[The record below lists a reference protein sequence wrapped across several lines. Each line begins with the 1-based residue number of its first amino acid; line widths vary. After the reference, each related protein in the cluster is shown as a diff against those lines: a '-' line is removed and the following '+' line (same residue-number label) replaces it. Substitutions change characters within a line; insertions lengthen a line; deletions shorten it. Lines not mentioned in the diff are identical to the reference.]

1 MPIQRKLALAAA
13 LAALAG
19 AAHADPCTAPVT
31 GYQPGDVVR
40 GRVVYA
46 VDGDSLCLDLG
57 HRQWLEIREARW
69 FAPEAGTYGAYRAR
83 QVMRQQVGRQ
93 AVCTVARGFNGRTF
107 SYDRVIASCRIDGQP
122 VALIMRA
129 AGVKPGGRGR

>member
-1 MPIQRKLALAAA
+1 MQRALALGAFLSA
-13 LAALAG
+13 LAS

-46 VDGDSLCLDLG
+46 VDGDGLCLELG
-57 HRQWLEIREARW
+57 HGRGRWLEIREARW
-69 FAPEAGTYGAYRAR
+69 FAPELSTYAGFRAR
-83 QVMRQQVGRQ
+83 EVMRQQVGRG
-93 AVCTVARGFNGRTF
+93 AVCTVARGFKGQTF

-122 VALIMRA
+122 IGQIMRD